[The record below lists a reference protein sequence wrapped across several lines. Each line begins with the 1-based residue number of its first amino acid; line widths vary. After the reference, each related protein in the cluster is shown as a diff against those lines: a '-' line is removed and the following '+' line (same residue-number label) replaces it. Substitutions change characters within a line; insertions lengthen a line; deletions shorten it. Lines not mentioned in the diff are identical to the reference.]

1 MTFVKSAHGKPVKD
15 YLELTGD
22 SSSFQFKLI
31 LITCWLGVTFYSTPK
46 YIYMYLVLF
55 VNKNKKFWDREKRAR
70 GNKGKRMVIKTAWHL
85 LQQLPRTSLNNEL
98 GQNLSVVFEFHDW
111 LAALNVLQHCST
123 TGSGWNSRIN
133 SLLFP
138 GIELQLNQFCFD
150 FLLYRYYVSFGHK
163 TDQSFFIFPLAA

>member
-31 LITCWLGVTFYSTPK
+31 LITCWLGVTFYSTPTI
-46 YIYMYLVLF
+46 YICTLYCLLTWTRHF
-55 VNKNKKFWDREKRAR
+55 EIGEKRAR

-85 LQQLPRTSLNNEL
+85 LQQLLRTSLNNEL

-123 TGSGWNSRIN
+123 TGGWNSRIN